1 MMLWCC
7 TAADEAKV
15 VGKYDE
21 DRNAHVAALVVSE
34 YENDAKPP
42 NLSLSMERR
51 SELEPI
57 LGTEPETVGAY
68 PWHRT
73 RFGGEPFGEP
83 EPGGLPSLLLEFMVD
98 DSRHTAEI
106 THKPLGISFDNCTPL
121 TVTKVVANGTG
132 AQAGIQVGWVI
143 RRIGGMSLVGMD
155 YDAVVE
161 LLLKGIERLPERLP
175 HDYSK
180 EPLCI
185 EFHTNSPTAPLQ
197 VVRFSHK
204 PLDFSFLHQ
213 VPIVVRHITPGGNA
227 EQLGVQVGWTVK
239 SFADVEVADMEYD
252 MVIRRFK
259 QATSLLPP
267 ATVDM

>member
-1 MMLWCC
+1 MVRGPGPGPYGPIW
-7 TAADEAKV
+7 
-15 VGKYDE
+15 
-21 DRNAHVAALVVSE
+21 AHMGPYTRKFPKIPRDVRVQGCL
-34 YENDAKPP
+34 
-42 NLSLSMERR
+42 LLF
-51 SELEPI
+51 
-57 LGTEPETVGAY
+57 T
-68 PWHRT
+68 WHRT

-98 DSRHTAEI
+98 DTRHTAEI

-180 EPLCI
+180 AVE
-185 EFHTNSPTAPLQ
+185 SPGAA
-197 VVRFSHK
+197 R
-204 PLDFSFLHQ
+204 
-213 VPIVVRHITPGGNA
+213 
-227 EQLGVQVGWTVK
+227 W
-239 SFADVEVADMEYD
+239 
-252 MVIRRFK
+252 
-259 QATSLLPP
+259 
-267 ATVDM
+267 